1 LCLIKGAFVGEK
13 NSDKVFVNFWRI
25 SAPLFHWFNVMRDE
39 SDIIIATVET
49 KKTLEF
55 AETNH
60 EQMEIPWN
68 EELIMS
74 ANSVIIQGQEMLF

>member
-1 LCLIKGAFVGEK
+1 
-13 NSDKVFVNFWRI
+13 
-25 SAPLFHWFNVMRDE
+25 MRDE